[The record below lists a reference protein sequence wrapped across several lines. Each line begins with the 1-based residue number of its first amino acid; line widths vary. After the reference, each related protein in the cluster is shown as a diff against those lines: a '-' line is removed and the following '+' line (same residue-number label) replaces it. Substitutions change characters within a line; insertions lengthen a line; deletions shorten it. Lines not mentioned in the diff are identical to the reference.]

1 MEEIKEYLKAR
12 KTEASNK
19 VIAYSLSGIFSGLM
33 TKEKRK
39 ELMEKSETVEKE
51 YQRLKK
57 MLEQLD
63 QLEKEKPKAGI
74 KETEDIK
81 EAYNYLLRLL
91 LDEHERVESTIDVSK
106 NEMKAR
112 LRADEI
118 DHARAQLKHSLWTYE
133 SEKYT

>member
-1 MEEIKEYLKAR
+1 MQEIKEYLKAR

-39 ELMEKSETVEKE
+39 ELMEKSETAEKE
-51 YQRLKK
+51 YQSLKK

-81 EAYNYLLRLL
+81 EAYNYLLHLL

-118 DHARAQLKHSLWTYE
+118 DHAVEQLKYSLWTYE